1 MTYVYDQRNGLF
13 ATPLGTVS
21 SRYIV
26 LGQESKEPV
35 LTLQPVQRFTDPSG
49 RVVKTIFRGRLVN
62 NKGRPIPYV
71 SVFAVGFLN
80 GWNQQLGNTQTNVS
94 GFYEITSLLN
104 LDGGSVKT
112 VYHGYSNGKPVPE
125 TSSEMQTLPQ
135 IKRS

>member
-1 MTYVYDQRNGLF
+1 MTYVYDPRNGLY
-13 ATPLGTVS
+13 ATPLSTVS

-49 RVVKTIFRGRLVN
+49 RVVKTVFRGRLVN
-62 NKGRPIPYV
+62 NKGRPIPHV
-71 SVFAVGFLN
+71 SVFSVGFLN
-80 GWNQQLGNTQTNVS
+80 GWNQQLGNAHTNAA

-112 VYHGYSNGKPVPE
+112 VYHGYVDGKPVPE
-125 TSSEMQTLPQ
+125 TSCEMQTLPH